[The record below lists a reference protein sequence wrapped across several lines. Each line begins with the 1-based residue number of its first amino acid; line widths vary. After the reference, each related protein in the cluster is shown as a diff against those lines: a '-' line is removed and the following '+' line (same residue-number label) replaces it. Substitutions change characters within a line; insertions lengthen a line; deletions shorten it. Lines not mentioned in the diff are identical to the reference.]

1 MINGETMDTLKD
13 RALTEIEAQ
22 RERLFELSR
31 QIQSHPELG
40 YQEFLAA
47 GWLTDFLE
55 ATGFQVQRGVADMP
69 TAFIA
74 RLNGN
79 APGPTVAFL
88 AEYDALPVVG
98 HGCGHNLIAAA
109 AVGAAAGVAAAM
121 PELAGTLLVIG
132 TPAEEYTQAK
142 EGKIRLLEEGAF
154 EGVDACLMFHPWTG
168 TRLARSNLAFI
179 ALDVTFHGQPAHAAA
194 DPWNGRNALDGVVLT
209 YVGLSALRQ
218 QLKPDARV
226 HCIITHGGDAVN
238 VIPETASARVM
249 FRSADDAYVQEM
261 LGKIEACIHGAA
273 AASGTTVD
281 IQQVTYCQ
289 TLRFFP
295 TFYDVVRT
303 NAEALG
309 EQMPL
314 HPLGGGST
322 DFGNVSHTLP
332 GLHLY
337 FKTHEPGIAWHSQAV
352 AETSTSELAHAGM
365 LMAAKVMALSAVDL
379 FARPDL
385 LAQIKREF

>member
-1 MINGETMDTLKD
+1 MENLKGK
-13 RALTEIEAQ
+13 AIAEIDAQ
-22 RERLFELSR
+22 REALFELSR

-47 GWLTDFLE
+47 GWLTAFLE
-55 ATGFQVQRGVADMP
+55 AHGFQVQRGVADMP

-74 RLNGN
+74 TRKGSV
-79 APGPTVAFL
+79 PGPTVAFL

-98 HGCGHNLIAAA
+98 HGCGHNLIGAA
-109 AVGAAAGVAAAM
+109 AVGAAAGVAAVM
-121 PELAGTLLVIG
+121 PELAGTLRVIG
-132 TPAEEYTQAK
+132 TPAEEFTEAK

-154 EGVDACLMFHPWTG
+154 AGVDACLMFHPWTG
-168 TRLARSNLAFI
+168 TRLARSNLAFM

-194 DPWNGRNALDGVVLT
+194 DPWNGRNALDGVVLA

-238 VIPETASARVM
+238 VIPEMASARVM
-249 FRSADDAYVQEM
+249 FRATEDAYLEQM

-281 IQQVTYCQ
+281 IQKVTYCQ

-314 HPLGGGST
+314 HALAGGST

-337 FKTHEPGIAWHSQAV
+337 FKTHEPGIPWHSQAV

-365 LMAAKVMALSAVDL
+365 LTAAKVMAMSAIDL
-379 FARPDL
+379 FAQSGL
-385 LAQIKREF
+385 LEKIKAEF